1 VNQLRGLTDDVLS
14 GHLGFVEDG
23 DDLLH
28 VLAGAVLPTG
38 ERMRMPSEPNRNSG
52 VTRNSNRENDGA
64 WALGE
69 LTHFQLPPTKNF
81 LEAIGRPAR
90 AREAWQPRW
99 RHWTLVGEW

>member
-1 VNQLRGLTDDVLS
+1 MNQLRGLTDDVLS

-52 VTRNSNRENDGA
+52 VTRNSNREKR
-64 WALGE
+64 WCLGPGGTYAFPVAAHEE
-69 LTHFQLPPTKNF
+69 LPGSHWSSC
-81 LEAIGRPAR
+81 ACAR
-90 AREAWQPRW
+90 GVAAAME
-99 RHWTLVGEW
+99 TLDFGW